1 MALDINGYNSAFKS
15 FVDFA
20 EEKCAKK
27 ETTAIADATLESST
41 LEGRRIVAVTDA
53 QGDSLHKWFR
63 G

>member
-27 ETTAIADATLESST
+27 ETDRKS
-41 LEGRRIVAVTDA
+41 VV
-53 QGDSLHKWFR
+53 
-63 G
+63 

>member
-20 EEKCAKK
+20 EEKYAKK

-41 LEGRRIVAVTDA
+41 LAV
-53 QGDSLHKWFR
+53 G
-63 G
+63 